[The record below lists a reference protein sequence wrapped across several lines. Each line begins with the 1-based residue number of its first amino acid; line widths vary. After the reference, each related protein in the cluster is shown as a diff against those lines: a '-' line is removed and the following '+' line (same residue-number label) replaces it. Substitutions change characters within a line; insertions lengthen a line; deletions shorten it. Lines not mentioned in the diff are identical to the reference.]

1 MTTTNKTDQGIVG
14 YLLVLAIF
22 VSFAVPAFVG

>member
-1 MTTTNKTDQGIVG
+1 MKYHAKTEQGIVG

-22 VSFAVPAFVG
+22 FVITAPALT

>member
-1 MTTTNKTDQGIVG
+1 MMTTDTTKQGMVG

-22 VSFAVPAFVG
+22 VSIAVTAFV

>member
-1 MTTTNKTDQGIVG
+1 MTQQTRTNYGTVG

-22 VSFAVPAFVG
+22 IVIAGPALV